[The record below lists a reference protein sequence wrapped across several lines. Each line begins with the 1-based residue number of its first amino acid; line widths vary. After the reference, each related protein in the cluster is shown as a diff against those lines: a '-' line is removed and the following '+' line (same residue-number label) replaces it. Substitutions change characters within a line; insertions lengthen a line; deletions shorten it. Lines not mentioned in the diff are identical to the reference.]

1 MGVVLNQ
8 EEENNKVVGLKRVC
22 MMRKNLILK
31 MMNIILIIQIMLF
44 LKRIFLSQVNKKQ
57 LYLLVN
63 NINFKKKLLKMK
75 N

>member
-8 EEENNKVVGLKRVC
+8 VEENNKVVGLKRVC
-22 MMRKNLILK
+22 MMKKNLILK

-57 LYLLVN
+57 LHLLVN